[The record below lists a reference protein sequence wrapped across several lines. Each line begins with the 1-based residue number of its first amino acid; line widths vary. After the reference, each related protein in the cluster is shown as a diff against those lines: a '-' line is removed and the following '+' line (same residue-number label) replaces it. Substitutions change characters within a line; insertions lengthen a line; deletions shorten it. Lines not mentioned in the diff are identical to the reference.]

1 MSSVVSLLTLPPL
14 YWYISRT
21 LAARKL
27 EKTGIGKG
35 APGFLTGVKRV
46 AVPPEIVARLRRG
59 EDVSP
64 EEIEAAQKAAAARSQ
79 QATTEHAPQPTPS
92 NAVVTPADES
102 NEWLPDN
109 IKATPTRK
117 TKGRRK

>member
-27 EKTGIGKG
+27 EKTG
-35 APGFLTGVKRV
+35 KRV